1 MASSSASKDTNIAV
15 VALVVALVALLT
27 TIGQLLQQYLATA
40 DGYRRCQQS
49 VMSHWAKRTRLRWRW
64 SQFRFETLFVT
75 PTWTQIGRRPDHWV
89 SRIPGRHPHATI
101 DGT

>member
-1 MASSSASKDTNIAV
+1 MESSPSSKDTNIAV

-49 VMSHWAKRTRLRWRW
+49 VMGRWAKRTRLRWR
-64 SQFRFETLFVT
+64 
-75 PTWTQIGRRPDHWV
+75 
-89 SRIPGRHPHATI
+89 
-101 DGT
+101 